1 MTTGGWSKV
10 QAGLRAQG
18 KLPAKRPS
26 NVHAELCARRGGKT
40 QPCTCGAAE
49 RSKRL
54 ERELLR
60 TLTLAGIPPDR
71 SDLVDGS
78 RATFIP
84 DRLFRGDA
92 IYDRARLVVEV
103 QGWAGGGRG
112 PHGGV
117 GKMLADVEKHSLA
130 AANGWR
136 CLPVTGADIRS
147 GRAVRMVL
155 GALRWVTSYATL
167 PPAGSTPALGAGLRP
182 AAGDAS
188 PPARVSRVEAG
199 PGRTS

>member
-1 MTTGGWSKV
+1 VSGGGWGNV
-10 QAGLRAQG
+10 HRQLRAKG
-18 KLPAKRPS
+18 VLPKKRTS
-26 NVHAELCARRGGKT
+26 NQHSDLCARRGGKT

-49 RSKRL
+49 RSKAL

-78 RATFIP
+78 RATFLP

-103 QGWAGGGRG
+103 QGWAGGYG
-112 PHGGV
+112 PHGGIA
-117 GKMLADVEKHSLA
+117 KAKADVEKHQLA
-130 AANGWR
+130 AAHGWR
-136 CLPVTGADIRS
+136 ILPVTAEDIRA
-147 GRAVRMVL
+147 GRHVRLVL
-155 GALRWVTSYATL
+155 GALAWRAEYGRI
-167 PPAGSTPALGAGLRP
+167 PPAGPAPAPDADLRLR
-182 AAGDAS
+182 AGDAS
-188 PPARVSRVEAG
+188 PPVRVSRVEAG

>member
-1 MTTGGWSKV
+1 MSGGGWGKV
-10 QAGLRAQG
+10 QAGLRAKG
-18 KLPAKRPS
+18 VLPAKRPS

-60 TLTLAGIPPDR
+60 TLALAGIPPDR

-103 QGWAGGGRG
+103 QGWAGGYG
-112 PHGGV
+112 PHGGIA
-117 GKMLADVEKHSLA
+117 KAKADVEKHQLA
-130 AANGWR
+130 AAHGWR
-136 CLPVTGADIRS
+136 ILPVTADDIAK
-147 GRAVRMVL
+147 GRHVRLVL
-155 GALRWVTSYATL
+155 GALAWSTAYGRV
-167 PPAGSTPALGAGLRP
+167 PPAGSTPALDARPQPGVGALPLSRP
-182 AAGDAS
+182 GSGVA
-188 PPARVSRVEAG
+188 AG
-199 PGRTS
+199 PGGT